1 MPSGIDLAAFLGSSI
16 HEVKN
21 HLGLAVHKVE
31 SLRDT
36 STTLSNSDK
45 SELLDLQNVLA
56 LVNSEL
62 VNTLLVFRA
71 QNQLLDPCIEEV
83 WVQTFLEDIVA
94 SMQPLVTGK
103 PYSLAV
109 EGAEV
114 EGYFDGAMLKNVI
127 QTALF
132 NATRYANGIIILSA
146 WKRGSGVVIAI
157 EDDGPGFPPELENKR
172 GEEIEHGNV
181 QEQNTG
187 LGLWFAQMIAQLHRN
202 KEEKGFIELKR
213 STKFGGASL
222 QIFIP

>member
-1 MPSGIDLAAFLGSSI
+1 
-16 HEVKN
+16 
-21 HLGLAVHKVE
+21 
-31 SLRDT
+31 
-36 STTLSNSDK
+36 
-45 SELLDLQNVLA
+45 
-56 LVNSEL
+56 
-62 VNTLLVFRA
+62 
-71 QNQLLDPCIEEV
+71 
-83 WVQTFLEDIVA
+83 
-94 SMQPLVTGK
+94 
-103 PYSLAV
+103 
-109 EGAEV
+109 
-114 EGYFDGAMLKNVI
+114 MLKNVI

-132 NATRYANGIIILSA
+132 NATRYANGIIMLSA